1 MEWKAYS
8 ERLCYARLDA
18 HPTPLSIISAYSPTE
33 NGEDTEK
40 DAFYSLLK
48 ECLKAI
54 PRKDVLLI
62 GGDLNSKLGKQLLD
76 EEKNIGKFAIG
87 ERNNNG
93 QRLAELIVFLDLVAM
108 NTTIQKKRRKL
119 ATWISNDR
127 KTRNQIDYI
136 LTNRRWRSAIND
148 TTIQNA
154 WNNLAQ
160 SLHKAAEKAVGATT
174 RKNNPWISGE
184 TLKLILDRNDA
195 TSKKQD
201 ASTIKEKRKAV
212 NRFLLSK
219 IKDIEL
225 AEARGD

>member
-1 MEWKAYS
+1 MAALRVPKTTASYQRE
-8 ERLCYARLDA
+8 
-18 HPTPLSIISAYSPTE
+18 LSIQLE
-33 NGEDTEK
+33 NNPVSVSVE
-40 DAFYSLLK
+40 
-48 ECLKAI
+48 
-54 PRKDVLLI
+54 
-62 GGDLNSKLGKQLLD
+62 
-76 EEKNIGKFAIG
+76 
-87 ERNNNG
+87 
-93 QRLAELIVFLDLVAM
+93 
-108 NTTIQKKRRKL
+108 
-119 ATWISNDR
+119 
-127 KTRNQIDYI
+127 
-136 LTNRRWRSAIND
+136 
-148 TTIQNA
+148 NA

-174 RKNNPWISGE
+174 KKNNPWISGE

>member
-1 MEWKAYS
+1 MSAEYSLMEWKAYS

-148 TTIQNA
+148 TTIRTD
-154 WNNLAQ
+154 
-160 SLHKAAEKAVGATT
+160 G
-174 RKNNPWISGE
+174 
-184 TLKLILDRNDA
+184 
-195 TSKKQD
+195 
-201 ASTIKEKRKAV
+201 
-212 NRFLLSK
+212 
-219 IKDIEL
+219 
-225 AEARGD
+225 